1 MKLPNINYKWNAK
14 DLAMGDANAPVKL
27 AQQKAQ
33 NLQAQAG
40 ADAKWAGAANAN
52 SNTARAWGT
61 LYENVGQMPDDMANV
76 AAKYDSARADAKIT
90 SHMTEFSK
98 KFDRKDKPF
107 FSPEELRAEGLEFEP
122 EAKDID
128 GKTYTRT
135 EIPKH
140 EVYAQAYNKYAN
152 DSKKEA
158 QNEFGWLSYSDQ
170 WEQKTDMTIAQGTA
184 DANQKSGKMAWD
196 FLVNQSDTQ
205 VKMLADNGEY
215 GAALKTLEGCIEGN
229 AVCNQ
234 KRLAVKI
241 QRDTGMAQDAMI
253 SGDVKAMEHQR
264 ALIASGN
271 TMIPKE
277 QSLGLINK
285 LNREIKRVSDENETE
300 ALSNFANSWSEQKE
314 GQPWDKQLQD
324 AQNIPDAKRRKA
336 VQTEL
341 KNRMAFDKA
350 TRLDGE
356 REKYNERVQAIYAD
370 PSQPIPPDVVDGKDR
385 QSLESL
391 RTGLLNNKMATNPA
405 AYTDLVDLMSNPAR
419 SKELADT
426 NISKKYGKNIK
437 WTELK
442 PFIEKQKK
450 APEGVMTN
458 AAMVKTRILRAL
470 SIEKPAK
477 NQDRYDTMTY
487 IVNNQILNREA
498 QGEAVTEQMI
508 NEIVSDTQKA
518 QTKEGRIWGTNDYDI
533 SDVDDKDLEKYG
545 TPLSA
550 QGYNTTYEN
559 INTLKSVNIPVDY
572 QAEVLKNMKDRGI
585 PFTKDNLNKAYI
597 ITKGGK

>member
-1 MKLPNINYKWNAK
+1 MDN
-14 DLAMGDANAPVKL
+14 ANAPVKL

-40 ADAKWAGAANAN
+40 ADSAWASAANAN

-61 LYENVGQMPDDMANV
+61 LYQNIGKMPDEMATV

-128 GKTYTRT
+128 GNTYTRS

-140 EVYAQAYNKYAN
+140 EIYAQAYNKYAN

-324 AQNIPDAKRRKA
+324 AQDIPDAKRRKA

-391 RTGLLNNKMATNPA
+391 RTGLLNNKMTTNPA

-419 SKELADT
+419 AKELADT

-477 NQDRYDTMTY
+477 NQDRYDSMTY
-487 IVNNQILNREA
+487 IVNNEIIKREA
-498 QGEAVTEQMI
+498 QGEVFSDKML
-508 NEIVSDTQKA
+508 NEIVADIQK
-518 QTKEGRIWGTNDYDI
+518 TKTEKGQWYGTNTLGI
-533 SDVDDKDLEKYG
+533 GDVNDDDLAQYG
-545 TPLSA
+545 MPLSSA
-550 QGYNTTYEN
+550 GYTTDYTN
-559 INTLKSVNIPVDY
+559 INTLKSANIPAEY
-572 QAEVLKNMKDRGI
+572 QEEVLKQMRKYNI
-585 PFTKDNLNKAYI
+585 PFTKNKINESYRLV
-597 ITKGGK
+597 KGGK